1 MKTMLFTSAIFIL
14 ILYGCKAQ
22 QYSIDD
28 LPEKQ
33 LIFGNGGGMSGMV
46 KTYTLL
52 ENGQLFMNNSLTK
65 ESTEIGI
72 LKKKECKAVFKKLA
86 GLKLREVEFDH
97 PGNRY
102 YFLEDYTDGEACRIT
117 WGKEGYEVA
126 SEIKNLYNQL
136 NEIIKSL

>member
-52 ENGQLFMNNSLTK
+52 ENGQLFHKNSLTEEATEL
-65 ESTEIGI
+65 ESIS
-72 LKKKECKAVFKKLA
+72 KKEAKTCFADLEQ
-86 GLKLREVEFDH
+86 LSLSEMNFDH
-97 PGNRY
+97 PGNMY
-102 YFLEDYTDGEACRIT
+102 YFLETVEIT
-117 WGKEGYEVA
+117 SILLSLKHWIRRVNIWL
-126 SEIKNLYNQL
+126 SSLISICT
-136 NEIIKSL
+136 IIDE